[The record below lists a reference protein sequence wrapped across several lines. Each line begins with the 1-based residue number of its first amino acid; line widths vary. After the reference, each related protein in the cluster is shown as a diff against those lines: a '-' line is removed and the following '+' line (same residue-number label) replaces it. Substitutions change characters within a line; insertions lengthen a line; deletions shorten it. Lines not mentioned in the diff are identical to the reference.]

1 MKKSSLIVSLAGI
14 AALMLP
20 FGLLADS
27 HEGAMDRGPITD
39 IWYVVPKRG
48 MEAQF
53 AEAMTAHIAFRA
65 DAGETQGW
73 QAYRVVAGHDISP
86 IAFRRCCFEWADL
99 DAFEAESAEKG
110 LDANFSENVDQ
121 YVDHYHHYVERI
133 DWENSH
139 WPDGEIDGPF
149 YGVTSWTVKQGAGP
163 GTEEARK
170 KLSDVALNQGWSE
183 AGHNWVWVTR
193 IVGKP
198 IVQVVTSKKNYA
210 DFEPSKPSFFEFV
223 TEQLGAEEAGAVF
236 GQFGSGF
243 TGSDY
248 TIWKYDASLSTPSDD
263 E

>member
-1 MKKSSLIVSLAGI
+1 MKKSSLIVSLAGV

-27 HEGAMDRGPITD
+27 HEGAIERGPISD

-53 AEAMTAHIAFRA
+53 AEAMQAHVAFRA
-65 DAGETQGW
+65 EAGETQGW

-86 IAFRRCCFEWADL
+86 IAFRKCCFEWADL
-99 DAFEAESAEKG
+99 DAYEAENAEKG
-110 LDANFSENVDQ
+110 LTANFNENVDQ
-121 YVDHYHHYVERI
+121 YVDHYHHYLERI
-133 DWENSH
+133 DWENSN
-139 WPDGEIDGPF
+139 WPENDGPF
-149 YGVTSWTVKQGAGP
+149 YRVTTWTVKQGAGP

-170 KLSDVALNQGWSE
+170 KLSDVALNQGW
-183 AGHNWVWVTR
+183 ADADHNWVWLSR

-198 IVQVVTSKKNYA
+198 ITQIVSSYENYA
-210 DFEPSKPSFFEFV
+210 DMAPTEPSFFEFV
-223 TEQLGAEEAGAVF
+223 TEKLGAEEAAAVF
-236 GQFGSGF
+236 SNFGSGF
-243 TGSDY
+243 TSADI